1 MTMTTGIP
9 GSSVSPFTAGT
20 SRRRLLV
27 AAAGV
32 AAGTAGL
39 MALPATARAATPA
52 PAGTDAAPDLVLPW
66 LDEMLAAFAA
76 SPMAGLPE
84 RTWAMGWMAAWA
96 ALGSRRAASVRA
108 PQRRAVFE
116 DAAVATA
123 VHDVLLALVPDQAV
137 RLDDVLS
144 RSLAGL
150 PGGAAKDAG
159 VAAGREAAASTV
171 AARTGDGLDMASVN
185 APFELPPEAPG
196 VYRLTPGAT
205 MLVGA
210 GYGRARPFLLGR
222 GNRFRPGPPPALGTA
237 RYRRDLDEVRRLGGQ
252 VSERTEEQTDLA
264 WLDPLSHYVPALRAL
279 LGQRT
284 RSRRNKVLVLAAL
297 GASIVDSSIA
307 CFDAKYVRL
316 HWRPVTAIRFADTDG
331 DPRTT
336 PDPTW
341 SSYLP
346 TPPHPEFPSGHAVT
360 AGAAEHVVTELVG
373 PYSPVAFTST
383 WTRGDGKDVIRH
395 YPRGT
400 AWTTLTRENVDA
412 RVLAGVHF
420 RFSDEIGADLGRDV
434 AHYNLRRLAR
444 GHADAVR

>member
-1 MTMTTGIP
+1 MTTGSP
-9 GSSVSPFTAGT
+9 GSSVPPLAAGT

-39 MALPATARAATPA
+39 VALPATARAAAPA
-52 PAGTDAAPDLVLPW
+52 PAGTGTATDLVGPW

-76 SPMAGLPE
+76 SPMHGLPE
-84 RTWAMGWMAAWA
+84 RTWAMGWTAAWA
-96 ALGSRRAASVRA
+96 ALGSRRAAAVRA
-108 PQRRAVFE
+108 PERRAVFE

-123 VHDVLLALVPDQAV
+123 VHGVLLALVPDQAV
-137 RLDDVLS
+137 RLDGVLA

-150 PGGAAKDAG
+150 AAGGAKEAG
-159 VAAGREAAASTV
+159 VAAGREAAAETV

-185 APFELPPEAPG
+185 VPFTLPPEAPG
-196 VYRLTPGAT
+196 VYRYTPGQT

-210 GYGRARPFLLGR
+210 GYGRARTFLLGR
-222 GNRFRPGPPPALGTA
+222 ADRFRPGPPPALGTA
-237 RYRRDLDEVRRLGGQ
+237 RYRRDLAEVRRLGGV
-252 VSERTEEQTDLA
+252 VSERTEEQTDTA

-279 LGQRT
+279 VGQRS

-307 CFDAKYVRL
+307 CFDAKYARL
-316 HWRPVTAIRFADTDG
+316 HWRPVTAIRLADTDG

-336 PDPTW
+336 PDPAW
-341 SSYLP
+341 ESFLQ

-360 AGAAEHVVTELVG
+360 AGAAEQVVSSLVG
-373 PYSPVAFTST
+373 PYSPVEFTST
-383 WTRGDGKDVIRH
+383 WQRGDGKVVTRH

-412 RVLAGVHF
+412 RVFAGVHF

-434 AHYNLRRLAR
+434 AHHNLRRLAR
-444 GHADAVR
+444 GHAGR